1 MNTLTRFNPLGEISR
16 FDPFMEA
23 DDLFDRLA
31 RTALR
36 PAWRDWEATEP
47 LMRMDVYDAGNEYL
61 LKAEIP
67 GVKKDDIHVSIEGNM
82 VSISAEFKQ
91 ETETHETS
99 RMLRSER
106 CYGKT
111 MRTFRLDQ
119 EVIEDKAKAKYTD
132 GVLEL
137 RLPKKNVAPHREVTI
152 S

>member
-1 MNTLTRFNPLGEISR
+1 MNTLTRFNPLTELTR

-36 PAWRDWEATEP
+36 PAWREWETEP
-47 LMRMDVYDAGNEYL
+47 FIRMDVADAGSAYV

-67 GVKKDDIHVSIEGNM
+67 GVKKDDIHVGIEGKM
-82 VSISAEFKQ
+82 VTISTEFKHEF
-91 ETETHETS
+91 ETGPDS

-111 MRTFRLDQ
+111 TRSLMLDQ
-119 EVIEDKAKAKYTD
+119 DVIEDKAKAKYVD

-137 RLPKKNVAPHREVTI
+137 TLPKKYVATHKEVTI